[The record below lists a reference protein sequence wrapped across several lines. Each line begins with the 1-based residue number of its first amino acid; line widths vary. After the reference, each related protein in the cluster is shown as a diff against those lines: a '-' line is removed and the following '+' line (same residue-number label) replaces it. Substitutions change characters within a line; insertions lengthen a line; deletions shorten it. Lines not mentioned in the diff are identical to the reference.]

1 MNPGYSENEAPTH
14 VIIKIVHPDQCSRTN
29 EGSQGFFW
37 GGVVWGFFFC
47 NTLTSVI
54 HICVLYPQSHTKN
67 TINPQQKPL
76 SETNKNKTKQIAHFH
91 CIIFS
96 NSSCSSIV
104 LLVFFNLIFTQF
116 SSLYFLCTCFNFT

>member
-1 MNPGYSENEAPTH
+1 MMLLLFFFFKSISIKMNPGYSENEAPTH

-76 SETNKNKTKQIAHFH
+76 SETKTKQNKLH
-91 CIIFS
+91 IF
-96 NSSCSSIV
+96 IV
-104 LLVFFNLIFTQF
+104 LFFPIAVVHQL
-116 SSLYFLCTCFNFT
+116 SY